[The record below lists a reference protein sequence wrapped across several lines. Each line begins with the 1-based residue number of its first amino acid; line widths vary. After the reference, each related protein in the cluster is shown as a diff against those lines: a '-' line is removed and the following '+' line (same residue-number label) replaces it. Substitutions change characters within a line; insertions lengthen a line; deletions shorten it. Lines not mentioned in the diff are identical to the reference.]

1 MLLNLIVSLVRI
13 KLESNNFKLCSGNML
28 NFYFQKQYYGLLSL
42 NNVHIGAKMNR
53 DQTIIITIQKLLKI
67 ASGKKKKQYKAF
79 TVDAAQ
85 ARKRPSPLRAR
96 GAQAISPTNPAH
108 PARPPGPHLARDAAK
123 PSRPSDLIRRPAAT
137 LAGSKPATPALPRNP
152 SDISPSPFSLHATQ
166 RQPRSGGDGHGGRG
180 GEDNAAPSRLAR
192 RCARSPV
199 GERAAVELAMDG
211 ALLSSPRACAPASRR
226 RAAERPVPRPDE
238 AGCAGL
244 SRTRAAGC
252 GAVQVSTHRP
262 LL

>member
-1 MLLNLIVSLVRI
+1 MPNT
-13 KLESNNFKLCSGNML
+13 
-28 NFYFQKQYYGLLSL
+28 
-42 NNVHIGAKMNR
+42 A
-53 DQTIIITIQKLLKI
+53 
-67 ASGKKKKQYKAF
+67 
-79 TVDAAQ
+79 VDAPCQ
-85 ARKRPSPLRAR
+85 AFGPTANGRA
-96 GAQAISPTNPAH
+96 TKPAH
-108 PARPPGPHLARDAAK
+108 RARPPGPYSARDSAK
-123 PSRPSDLIRRPAAT
+123 LSWPSDLIRRPAAT
-137 LAGSKPATPALPRNP
+137 LAGSKPATPVFPETLATL
-152 SDISPSPFSLHATQ
+152 SPSPFSLHATQ

-180 GEDNAAPSRLAR
+180 GEDEAAPPRLAR

-199 GERAAVELAMDG
+199 GERAAFELAMDG

-226 RAAERPVPRPDE
+226 RAAEPPVPRPDE